1 MSDSNLFRKMA
12 AGCYKRWTLYILYP
26 SRYKRL
32 VRKKAVRENKIV
44 FLEVREKKLTDS
56 FLPVYHALKKSGKW
70 EIRCLSLQQDLADR
84 KTVRALS
91 LRAIRDLADA
101 KYIFM
106 NDSSYLIGS
115 LPLRP
120 QTKVIQLWHACGA
133 FKRFGYSLTGK
144 KFGAQKKELDRF
156 PLYRNISLVTV
167 SSPEVR
173 WAYAD
178 AFSLPLE
185 KILPVGVARTDVFY
199 RPSAIRRAQEKLR
212 KILPECFE
220 KGRKRKVVLYAPTFR
235 GRVATAASP
244 ELPDFAAIRRMLNT
258 QDWLVL
264 CKHHPFV
271 KKRPVLPPG
280 LEDFVRDVSDDM
292 TIEELLMV
300 SDVCITDYSSLIF
313 EYSLF
318 ERPVI
323 FFFPDLEEYTK
334 WRGFYYPIEQML
346 PGPVATCTREV
357 GERLLEPDEWF
368 DKAKMHEF
376 RQRFMSS
383 CDGQVTE
390 RIVGLLSDSPPQLL

>member
-1 MSDSNLFRKMA
+1 M
-12 AGCYKRWTLYILYP
+12 
-26 SRYKRL
+26 
-32 VRKKAVRENKIV
+32 
-44 FLEVREKKLTDS
+44 
-56 FLPVYHALKKSGKW
+56 
-70 EIRCLSLQQDLADR
+70 
-84 KTVRALS
+84 
-91 LRAIRDLADA
+91 
-101 KYIFM
+101 
-106 NDSSYLIGS
+106 
-115 LPLRP
+115 
-120 QTKVIQLWHACGA
+120 
-133 FKRFGYSLTGK
+133 
-144 KFGAQKKELDRF
+144 
-156 PLYRNISLVTV
+156 
-167 SSPEVR
+167 
-173 WAYAD
+173 
-178 AFSLPLE
+178 
-185 KILPVGVARTDVFY
+185 
-199 RPSAIRRAQEKLR
+199 
-212 KILPECFE
+212 
-220 KGRKRKVVLYAPTFR
+220 
-235 GRVATAASP
+235 
-244 ELPDFAAIRRMLNT
+244 
-258 QDWLVL
+258 
-264 CKHHPFV
+264 